1 MNWDLEAIVRTYAD
15 MVYRLAYVRT
25 GKKEDAEDVFQEV
38 FIRLMKHL
46 HEMQS
51 EEHLKYW
58 LIRVTVNCAHDVYH
72 TSWRQREVSMGDLPE
87 KEDTTLVMDHY
98 DMVYEAVCSL
108 PEKYKV
114 PLHLFYYEQLTIK
127 EIAQIMQSQIGTV
140 KSQLSRGRKLLE
152 KKLKEEGYHDG
163 RI

>member
-1 MNWDLEAIVRTYAD
+1 MNWNLEEIVRTYAD

-46 HEMQS
+46 HEIQS
-51 EEHLKYW
+51 EEHLKHW

-72 TSWRQREVSMGDLPE
+72 ASWRQREIATGDLTE
-87 KEDTTLVMDHY
+87 KEATSQITERYDTI
-98 DMVYEAVCSL
+98 YEAVCSL
-108 PEKYKV
+108 PEKYKI
-114 PLHLFYYEQLTIK
+114 PLHLFYYEQLPIK
-127 EIAQIMQSQIGTV
+127 EIAQIMKSQVGTV